1 MDLSPER
8 QVKSKAS
15 QFAGS
20 ESRMSFK
27 RQESA
32 AALPLLDQWAVVTGA
47 SKGIG
52 LGIARAFVEAG
63 AHVAV
68 VARNADVLREAA
80 GELRDLAPGEQTVL
94 PLAADTGDPEA
105 IARLWDTLGAEL
117 PRLNVFVAN
126 AGSGVITPFLDLSLE
141 EWDRTVALNLTG
153 TFLCCQQ
160 AARMMQKLDGDNRA
174 ILVVSSIRAVG
185 VRSGRLVYSA
195 TKAAVNQLVRVAAQE
210 LAPLG
215 IRVNT
220 LSPGITA
227 TPLALD
233 NNPEVFAEAVASVP
247 LGRAGAPYD
256 MAAGALYLCSPAAAF
271 VTGANLVVDGGESL
285 Y

>member
-1 MDLSPER
+1 MSRVTQRE
-8 QVKSKAS
+8 
-15 QFAGS
+15 
-20 ESRMSFK
+20 ESTAELQLR
-27 RQESA
+27 
-32 AALPLLDQWAVVTGA
+32 DQWAVVTGA

-52 LGIARAFVEAG
+52 LGIARAFVDAG

-68 VARNADVLREAA
+68 VARTVDVLHEAA
-80 GELRDLAPGEQTVL
+80 DELRGRAHVGQMIL
-94 PLAADTGDPEA
+94 PMAADTGDPDA
-105 IARLWDTLGAEL
+105 IGRLFDGLRAEL

-126 AGSGVITPFLDLSLE
+126 AGSGAVTPFLDLSLE

-160 AARMMQKLDGDNRA
+160 AARMMRPLDGENRA
-174 ILVVSSIRAVG
+174 ILVISSIRAIG
-185 VRSGRLVYSA
+185 ARPGRLVYSA

-210 LAPLG
+210 LAPFG

-227 TPLALD
+227 TPLALEG
-233 NNPEVFAEAVASVP
+233 NPEVFAEAEATVP
-247 LGRAGAPYD
+247 LGRAGTPND
-256 MAAGALYLCSPAAAF
+256 MAAGALYLCSPSAAF

>member
-1 MDLSPER
+1 MSI
-8 QVKSKAS
+8 
-15 QFAGS
+15 S
-20 ESRMSFK
+20 EQR
-27 RQESA
+27 SA
-32 AALPLLDQWAVVTGA
+32 VALPLLDQWAVVTGA

-68 VARNADVLREAA
+68 VARNAGVLREAA
-80 GELRDLAPGEQTVL
+80 DELRGLAPGEQTVL
-94 PLAADTGDPEA
+94 PVAADTSDPEA
-105 IARLWDTLGAEL
+105 IARLFDTLGAEL

-126 AGSGVITPFLDLSLE
+126 AGSGAVRPFLDLSLQ

-160 AARMMQKLDGDNRA
+160 AARMMQKGGGDNRA
-174 ILVVSSIRAVG
+174 ILVVSSIRAEG
-185 VRSGRLVYSA
+185 VRPGRVVYSA

-215 IRVNT
+215 IRVNI

-227 TPLALD
+227 TPLALES
-233 NNPEVFAEAVASVP
+233 NPEVFAEAEASVP
-247 LGRAGAPYD
+247 IGRAGTPDD